1 MAKHSSTDRVLALG
15 GIYMAVDAVQHIAH
29 QGHTQQPE
37 LETLITSLFKIDAEQ
52 VADVYQQAKNVVPGL
67 RCLASYKGSTDT
79 YYFEQTK
86 YVMTLLHLER
96 KLARQRKLL
105 QQISEGIRQA
115 EQQAAHFS
123 YTHPNVLANLADLY
137 KQTISTLPPRIMV
150 SGEPLHLE
158 NPDNTNKI
166 RALLLAGVRSAVLW
180 RQCGGTQLHI
190 LFRSAALRQ
199 EAQKLA
205 VELGGTADN

>member
-1 MAKHSSTDRVLALG
+1 MVKHSSTDRVLALG

-67 RCLASYKGSTDT
+67 RCLARSQDYTDP

-205 VELGGTADN
+205 VELGGTGDN